1 MVRRRWCEKV
11 AADPVWIR
19 WPRARR
25 RRMVP
30 AMGRLAKSSAC
41 MALVLLVGCAG
52 TLRVSSE
59 PSGAK
64 ILVNGQDSGRTTP
77 AAMRLRDLPLGKPA
91 ISVET
96 QAGVRS
102 TEQQVKVSPSAGI
115 IVWSLLIPIPLGL
128 INLFR
133 GFSKV
138 QPKTIHFNVAQV
150 AAATGPAVPQPE
162 PRQTPAS
169 GLQTY
174 TGERHKIRALGTRCA
189 ALPIQPIDV
198 PEEVVFLSDELLLT
212 ELQHS
217 GFEAIGPDDVSAM
230 LGFEKLKETVD
241 CNDATC
247 IAEIGGSLGVTYLVA
262 GKVAML
268 EGGLVLTLKLVD
280 VQHAVVLAR
289 TSRMSDGGTGALP
302 RLLAESV
309 QEIVARSGL

>member
-1 MVRRRWCEKV
+1 
-11 AADPVWIR
+11 
-19 WPRARR
+19 
-25 RRMVP
+25 MVP
-30 AMGRLAKSSAC
+30 AMEGQVRRSAC
-41 MALVLLVGCAG
+41 VALVLLVGCAG

-77 AAMRLRDLPLGKPA
+77 AAMRLRDLPLGRPA

-138 QPKTIHFNVAQV
+138 QPKTIHFELAPV
-150 AAATGPAVPQPE
+150 AAAPAVPHPE
-162 PRQTPAS
+162 PRQPTT

-174 TGERHKIRALGTRCA
+174 TGERHKIRAVGTRCA

-241 CNDATC
+241 CSDATC
-247 IAEIGGSLGVTYLVA
+247 MAEIGGSLGVTCLVA

-309 QEIVARSGL
+309 QEIVVRSGL